1 MEVVRVLL
9 IRVGDCVVL
18 RLLLV
23 ATHQLLLVLL
33 RLQELVLEHQVLL
46 WPAGVAA
53 ALWNVQV
60 LELLQEGR

>member
-1 MEVVRVLL
+1 MLL
-9 IRVGDCVVL
+9 IRVGDGVVF
-18 RLLLV
+18 RLLL
-23 ATHQLLLVLL
+23 APHQLLLVLL